1 MTSAGYLPPPRA
13 QLPGNRRFTWY
24 SPAGRA
30 PTEYEDLT
38 VHQQSSPLHY
48 AFQGWPIRFDDGRDP
63 YDDRTTAIRSS
74 DWYAFRDPNR
84 TIQRTY
90 VSSANESE
98 KGMDRAIEGA
108 RSAGLLESADPR
120 WVREVLAAHFL
131 TYPFIDYGLFLAL
144 CYAEREALS
153 DTVTFSIVFT
163 AADKLRSLQDTVFYS
178 FALADALPSFVE
190 ADVHQIWK
198 TDPVWQGAR
207 RAVEQIVASDDWME
221 IVVAINLCFDRLFGR
236 LARVGFFSRFA
247 AANGDVVTPILI
259 ASSESDA
266 ARALRWTKALVTHVL
281 SDALHGEHN
290 RDVIRGWVRRWSGAA
305 VESAEAFQSLFGIP
319 PVRPSTFDDALTRV
333 RLEQAAVLDD
343 LGLGGTDTTPG

>member
-1 MTSAGYLPPPRA
+1 MASADYLAPART
-13 QLPGNRRFTWY
+13 QLSGNRRFTWY

-38 VHQQSSPLHY
+38 VHQQSSPMNY

-63 YDDRTTAIRSS
+63 YDEGTTAVRSS

-90 VSSANESE
+90 VSSTNESE
-98 KGMDRAIEGA
+98 KGLDRSIAGA
-108 RSAGLLESADPR
+108 RDAGLLEFADPR
-120 WVREVLAAHFL
+120 WVSEVLASHFL

-153 DTVTFSIVFT
+153 DTITFSIVFS
-163 AADKLRSLQDTVFYS
+163 AADKLRALQDTVFYS
-178 FALADALPSFVE
+178 FDLAEASPGFAE

-198 TDPVWQGAR
+198 SDPIWQGAR
-207 RAVEQIVASDDWME
+207 RVVEQIVASEDWME
-221 IVVAINLCFDRLFGR
+221 VVLAVNLCFDRLFGE

-266 ARALRWTKALVTHVL
+266 VRTLRWTKALVTHVL
-281 SDALHGEHN
+281 DDALHGQQN
-290 RDVIRGWVRRWSGAA
+290 RDLIRGWVQRWSAAA
-305 VESAEAFQSLFGIP
+305 VQAAEAFQPLFNLP
-319 PVRPSTFDDALTRV
+319 TVKPSTFDSALTQV
-333 RLEQAAVLDD
+333 RLKQSAVLDE
-343 LGLGGTDTTPG
+343 LGLRGVVDTSG